1 MTTLLDMTVC
11 VCLAAHLWSMNVS
24 SVAPLFGVWLQSRQ
38 PAEVTLDV
46 ARRTVSFGLAM
57 LFVGVGLGLVIA
69 GLMWW
74 SGTRGLFEVLPLF
87 HHKLFWGAWELV
99 FYAVC
104 VGALLV
110 MMRRSSSSPRWIHWA
125 LAILAST
132 NLLYHFP
139 PLFAVMSQAAEE
151 PSSVTSAVGPRE
163 FRTLMM
169 TGHVASLS
177 VHFGLASFAVTAVEV
192 AQRLL
197 HAAADN
203 ASDVSRLARRAGAV
217 ALTATVLQIPVGGW
231 LLMRIDAI
239 DQQQILGQNGLATA
253 LFGASVLG
261 SFWLMHLLA
270 SMTFGEGQPSHT
282 RMARRVMALIIL
294 LMTAVLQQI

>member
-1 MTTLLDMTVC
+1 
-11 VCLAAHLWSMNVS
+11 MNVS

-74 SGTRGLFEVLPLF
+74 SGKRGFFEVLPLF

-110 MMRRSSSSPRWIHWA
+110 MMRRSFSSPRWIRWA

-270 SMTFGEGQPSHT
+270 SMTFGEGQPYHT

>member
-38 PAEVTLDV
+38 PTEVTLDV

-74 SGTRGLFEVLPLF
+74 SGKRGLFEVLPLF

-99 FYAVC
+99 FYTVC
-104 VGALLV
+104 VGALLL

-139 PLFAVMSQAAEE
+139 PLFAVMSRAAEE